1 MRVWRL
7 CRKKHAAFDGEGAR
21 LAGGRWNRRG
31 TAVVYTSAT
40 LSLALLEYFVN
51 LGAADDAPTDLV
63 SVAADIPDGVAIT
76 SVAIAALPRGWR
88 RYPAPEALA
97 ELGARWV
104 EQRGAAVLS
113 VPSAVVPGERNYLIN
128 PAHPDFRRI
137 TVGRPEPFPLDARMW
152 KSRRA

>member
-7 CRKKHAAFDGEGAR
+7 CRKKHASFDGEGAR

-51 LGAADDAPTDLV
+51 LGAAADAPSDLV
-63 SVAADIPDGVAIT
+63 SVAAEVPDGVAIA
-76 SVAIAALPRGWR
+76 SIDLAALPRGWR

-97 ELGARWV
+97 ELGARWI
-104 EQRGAAVLS
+104 EQRAAAVLS
-113 VPSAVVPGERNYLIN
+113 VPSAVVPRERNYLIN
-128 PAHPDFRRI
+128 PAHPDSRRI
-137 TVGRPEPFPLDARMW
+137 TVGRPEPFPIDARMW
-152 KSRRA
+152 KSRKP

>member
-1 MRVWRL
+1 LRVWRL
-7 CRKKHAAFDGEGAR
+7 CRKKHAGFDGEGAR

-51 LGAADDAPTDLV
+51 LAAAANAPSDLV
-63 SVAADIPDGVAIT
+63 SVAAEIPDGVAVT
-76 SVAIAALPRGWR
+76 SIEFSALPRGWR

-97 ELGARWV
+97 ELGARWI
-104 EQRGAAVLS
+104 EQRATAVLS
-113 VPSAVVPGERNYLIN
+113 VPSAVVPQERNYMIN

-137 TVGRPEPFPLDARMW
+137 TTGRPEPFPLDARMW
-152 KSRRA
+152 RSGKP